1 MRYLW
6 YLLPWQ
12 FSPTVLIVCALT
24 VALYLRGLVTLR
36 RNGAPLGFWRP
47 FVFFLGLA
55 LSYAVLQTYFDFL
68 AQHLFWVHCLQQLVL
83 HHLGPV
89 LIVLSG
95 PVLVLREGVPRALR
109 VGAPRLLR
117 QMRLDWLRK
126 PLRLIWR
133 TLQHPLIAPALFVG
147 LIYLWLIPPIHFTA
161 MIDTRRYLLM
171 NWSSLADGLLFWWLI
186 LASREEQGSAA
197 VGYKTRLLIL
207 PFISMTQIVIGA
219 YISLVPWQLYP
230 IYALCGRALAISPM
244 LDQQIGGLL
253 TWIPGAMMSL
263 VGVLVVLRHM
273 VREEE
278 ARLRFP
284 PERAAAAPESSRGTP
299 EASQPSAEVA

>member
-12 FSPTVLIVCALT
+12 FSPAVLIVCVLT
-24 VALYLRGLVTLR
+24 VALYLRGLVMLK
-36 RNGAPLGFWRP
+36 RNGAPVGFWRP
-47 FVFFLGLA
+47 FTFFLGLA

-68 AQHLFWVHCLQQLVL
+68 AQHSFWVHCLQQLIL

-95 PVLVLREGVPRALR
+95 PVLVLREGMPRAMR
-109 VGAPRLLR
+109 AGAPRMLR
-117 QMRLDWLRK
+117 EMRLDWLLK
-126 PLRLIWR
+126 PLRLVWR
-133 TLQHPLIAPALFVG
+133 TLQHPLIAPVLFVG
-147 LIYLWLIPPIHFTA
+147 LIYLWLIPRVHFAT

-171 NWSSLADGLLFWWLI
+171 NWSMFVDGLLFWWVI
-186 LASREEQGSAA
+186 LAPREEQGSAA

-263 VGVLVVLRHM
+263 IGVIVVLRHM
-273 VREEE
+273 MREEE
-278 ARLRFP
+278 AQLRIP
-284 PERAAAAPESSRGTP
+284 PLRAEVPESSRSSP
-299 EASQPSAEVA
+299 ARSRPSAEVA